1 MQSTSFEIIG
11 ENAFQLVKDTL
22 FYYRQNCHISEYAN
36 GLIMAHEDY
45 SFMNGNHGMIVFRLD
60 TTKGNNHV
68 MMEMLVGGMHHGLF
82 RWREPYS
89 SVRRLKH
96 IAGLLQKLAA
106 ENQLQVT
113 QQQTIEV
120 N

>member
-60 TTKGNNHV
+60 TSKGSNHV
-68 MMEMLVGGMHHGLF
+68 LMEMLVGGMYGGLF
-82 RWREPYS
+82 KWGEIGS
-89 SVRRLKH
+89 SKRRLKH
-96 IAGLLQKLAA
+96 VAGLLKNLAA
-106 ENQLQVT
+106 EKQLQVT
-113 QQQTIEV
+113 QLQTIEV